1 MVESTNTAS
10 SSAQS
15 SNVVQFPKSR
25 ARPFLTQEDE
35 AVKEA
40 TRRAY
45 VDEVLE
51 AYAVSLLNK
60 LAQQGFDVFDKKFDK
75 HFGFTMEALRSTLLL
90 TFKLEHPLQEII
102 DKTVRLIEEMEAND
116 NEDDFDPA

>member
-10 SSAQS
+10 SFAQS
-15 SNVVQFPKSR
+15 SNVVQFPKKA
-25 ARPFLTQEDE
+25 ARPISLPEDE
-35 AVKEA
+35 AIKEA

-102 DKTVRLIEEMEAND
+102 DKTVSLIQEMEAD
-116 NEDDFDPA
+116 EDDEFDPA

>member
-1 MVESTNTAS
+1 MVVSTNTAS

-15 SNVVQFPKSR
+15 SNVVQFPKKA
-25 ARPFLTQEDE
+25 ARPILIAEDE
-35 AVKEA
+35 AAKEA

-51 AYAVSLLNK
+51 AYAVSILNK

-75 HFGFTMEALRSTLLL
+75 HFGFTMESLRSTLLL

-102 DKTVRLIEEMEAND
+102 EKTVSLIEEMEAND
-116 NEDDFDPA
+116 NDDDYDPA